1 MTEKELV
8 DDGWIPKSCKI
19 GTLFFKN
26 SFFCRIEDGNV
37 ILFSNKNDMVP
48 IGVAKDFF
56 EINEL
61 QKESD
66 LNDIK
71 YVLSLYNAM
80 KEKFESKYGVK
91 LDNDR

>member
-19 GTLFFKN
+19 GTLFFKD
-26 SFFCRIEDGNV
+26 SFFCHLDNGNV
-37 ILFSNKNDMVP
+37 VLYSNKNDMIP
-48 IGVAKDFF
+48 IGIAKDFS
-56 EINEL
+56 EIKEL

>member
-1 MTEKELV
+1 
-8 DDGWIPKSCKI
+8 
-19 GTLFFKN
+19 
-26 SFFCRIEDGNV
+26 
-37 ILFSNKNDMVP
+37 MVP

-71 YVLSLYNAM
+71 SVLSLYNSM